1 MTDTYDHVFGD
12 EAVLD
17 FYQSVVKSSD
27 FKNASLRIE
36 GDFNNP
42 PLRESFQLVSRI
54 KTPGESL
61 TDETFDLRD
70 RLAKACILKKNV
82 SFFLDDV
89 QVGAIAVLTDINQTL
104 EADAFLSQ
112 NPVFYQLLLEDTTA
126 FVLKKYTS
134 PRKDTVPAK

>member
-12 EAVLD
+12 EAVMD
-17 FYQSVVKSSD
+17 FYQSVVKLSD
-27 FKNASLRIE
+27 FKNVSLRIE

-112 NPVFYQLLLEDTTA
+112 NPVFYQLLLENTTA

>member
-1 MTDTYDHVFGD
+1 MTDTYDHTFGD

-27 FKNASLRIE
+27 FKNVSLKIE
-36 GDFNNP
+36 GDFNMP

-54 KTPGESL
+54 KTPREAL

-70 RLAKACILKKNV
+70 KLAKACILKKNV
-82 SFFLDDV
+82 SFFLDDEPA
-89 QVGAIAVLTDINQTL
+89 GNLAVFTDMSQDL
-104 EADAFLSQ
+104 GADAFLSK

-134 PRKDTVPAK
+134 PRKDTVPEK

>member
-1 MTDTYDHVFGD
+1 MTDTYDHAFGD
-12 EAVLD
+12 EAVLE

-27 FKNASLRIE
+27 FQTASLRIE
-36 GDFNNP
+36 GDFNPP

-61 TDETFDLRD
+61 TDETFALRD
-70 RLAKACILKKNV
+70 KIAKACILKKNV
-82 SFFLDDV
+82 SFWLDDT
-89 QVGAIAVLTDINQTL
+89 QVGNIAVLTDMSQDLN
-104 EADAFLSQ
+104 ADAFLSQ

-134 PRKDTVPAK
+134 PRKDTVPA

>member
-27 FKNASLRIE
+27 FKNVSLRIE

-61 TDETFDLRD
+61 TDETFELRD

-82 SFFLDDV
+82 GFWLDDQ
-89 QVGAIAVLTDINQTL
+89 QVGALTVLTDINQTL

>member
-27 FKNASLRIE
+27 FKNVSLRIE

>member
-1 MTDTYDHVFGD
+1 MTDTYDHVFAD
-12 EAVLD
+12 ESAKE
-17 FYQSVVKSSD
+17 FYQWMTKPSD
-27 FKNASLRIE
+27 FKNASLKIE

-42 PLRESFQLVSRI
+42 PLRESFQLVSRFR
-54 KTPGESL
+54 TPGEAL
-61 TDETFDLRD
+61 TEETFELRD
-70 RLAKACILKKNV
+70 RLARACILKKNV
-82 SFFLDDV
+82 SFWLDDV
-89 QVGAIAVLTDINQTL
+89 QVGAIAVLTDMNQTL

>member
-17 FYQSVVKSSD
+17 FYQSIIKASE
-27 FKNASLRIE
+27 FQNASLRIE
-36 GDFNNP
+36 GDFNMP

-54 KTPGESL
+54 KTPGEAL
-61 TDETFDLRD
+61 TDETFELRD

-82 SFFLDDV
+82 SFWLDDQ
-89 QVGAIAVLTDINQTL
+89 QVGAITVLTDISQIL

>member
-12 EAVLD
+12 EAVMD

-27 FKNASLRIE
+27 FKNVSLRIE

-61 TDETFDLRD
+61 TDETFELRD

>member
-27 FKNASLRIE
+27 FKNVSLRIE

-134 PRKDTVPAK
+134 PRKDTVPEK